1 MTIINLKK
9 SDTYRK
15 MRKLFY
21 LDENSG
27 INRFWKKIMISSIMI
42 LFTKIVIMQVFK
54 FVSIYSIYVKYEKFK
69 LKNL

>member
-27 INRFWKKIMISSIMI
+27 INRFWKKIMIKSTMI
-42 LFTKIVIMQVFK
+42 LFMKIVIKQILK
-54 FVSIYSIYVKYEKFK
+54 FALIYSIYVKYEKFK